1 MPRLWFLP
9 SFLVLFAI
17 GCGGSEATTDAS
29 TSLDCASR
37 CASKAQTCGAPSAQ
51 ATQQCAALCPKVTTG
66 AQLTCLESSS
76 CADLT
81 KLFQST
87 GAVCG
92 IGETAGGAFGAACK
106 CDPDD
111 PNGMGAGQF
120 SCTGTSICAS
130 GLYCIGSRTQGVDHG
145 TCRGPVCCT
154 GSQCNTTLGTQAN
167 CGAGQ
172 ECKCERGDIECVGSS
187 CTCSGGVPATKGLC
201 WPKL

>member
-1 MPRLWFLP
+1 MPRLWFL
-9 SFLVLFAI
+9 SLFLVSLAL
-17 GCGGSEATTDAS
+17 GCSGSDSAPDAS
-29 TSLDCASR
+29 TAPDCSSR
-37 CASKAQTCGAPSAQ
+37 CAAKAQTCGAPSAQ

-81 KLFQST
+81 KLFQAT

-92 IGETAGGAFGAACK
+92 IGETTGGAFGAACK

-111 PNGMGAGQF
+111 PNGTGAGQF
-120 SCTGTSICAS
+120 SCMGTSICAS
-130 GLYCIGSRTQGVDHG
+130 GLSCIGTRSQGVDHG

-154 GSQCNTTLGTQAN
+154 GSQCNTALGTQATCAAN
-167 CGAGQ
+167 Q
-172 ECKCERGDIECVGSS
+172 ECKCERGDLECVGSS
-187 CTCSGGVPATKGLC
+187 CTCAGGVPATKGLC